1 MALNTTYTLAEITAK
16 LCPDC
21 KEQESKRVSRKVQN
35 QVNAGLIRPV
45 KNQYNGRGVHRRYD
59 QFELYKAKV
68 LLEMHP
74 FQAPNSVLKF
84 ISDLFD
90 DSNPGRNSSLTRESS
105 SRSKAKQKIRQYMSD
120 AIDGRQDIL
129 LTINLGQSRG
139 LQANICTAK
148 EFDPAWRS
156 SILINLTEVFRA
168 VK

>member
-1 MALNTTYTLAEITAK
+1 MLDTTYTLAEITAK

-21 KEQESKRVSRKVQN
+21 NEQESYRVSRKVQN

-45 KNQYNGRGVHRRYD
+45 KNQHTGRGVHRRYD
-59 QFELYKAKV
+59 QFELYKSKV

-90 DSNPGRNSSLTRESS
+90 DCNPGRNSSLTRDSA
-105 SRSKAKQKIRQYMSD
+105 SRSKAKQKRRQCMSD
-120 AIDGRQDIL
+120 AIDGKQDIL
-129 LTINLGQSRG
+129 LTINSDQSRG
-139 LQANICTAK
+139 LQANLCTAK

-168 VK
+168 VN

>member
-1 MALNTTYTLAEITAK
+1 MNENESYTLADITLK

-21 KEQESKRVSRKVQN
+21 NEQESYRVSRKVQN

-45 KNQYNGRGVHRRYD
+45 KNQRTGRGVHRRFD
-59 QFELYKAKV
+59 QFELFKAKV

-74 FQAPNSVLKF
+74 FQAPNSVL
-84 ISDLFD
+84 ILIADLFND
-90 DSNPGRNSSLTRESS
+90 CNPNRNSSLTRDST
-105 SRSKAKQKIRQYMSD
+105 SRSKAKQKIRRYMSD
-120 AIDGRQDIL
+120 AIDGKQDIL
-129 LTINLGQSRG
+129 LSINSDRSKR

>member
-1 MALNTTYTLAEITAK
+1 MNENESYALAEITLK
-16 LCPDC
+16 LCPEC
-21 KEQESKRVSRKVQN
+21 NEQESNRVSRKVQN
-35 QVNAGLIRPV
+35 QVNAGLIRPI
-45 KNQYNGRGVHRRYD
+45 KNQHTGRGVHRRYD

-90 DSNPGRNSSLTRESS
+90 DCNPDRNSSLTRDST
-105 SRSKAKQKIRQYMSD
+105 SRSKAKQKIGQYMSD
-120 AIDGRQDIL
+120 AIDGKQDIL
-129 LTINLGQSRG
+129 LTINSDQSRG
-139 LQANICTAK
+139 LQANLCTAK

-168 VK
+168 IK

>member
-1 MALNTTYTLAEITAK
+1 MTPDTTYTLAEITAK

-21 KEQESKRVSRKVQN
+21 NEQESNRVSRKVQN
-35 QVNAGLIRPV
+35 QVNARLIRPL
-45 KNQYNGRGVHRRYD
+45 KNQHTGRGVHRRYD

-74 FQAPNSVLKF
+74 FQVPNSVLKF
-84 ISDLFD
+84 ISALFD
-90 DSNPGRNSSLTRESS
+90 DCNPDRNSSLTRDST
-105 SRSKAKQKIRQYMSD
+105 SRSKAKQKIRQCISD
-120 AIDGRQDIL
+120 AIDGKQDIL
-129 LTINLGQSRG
+129 LTINSDQSRG
-139 LQANICTAK
+139 LQANLCTAK

>member
-45 KNQYNGRGVHRRYD
+45 KNQYTGRGVHRRYD

-74 FQAPNSVLKF
+74 FQAPTSVLKL
-84 ISDLFD
+84 ITVLLD
-90 DSNPGRNSSLTRESS
+90 DCNPDRDSTLTRDSS
-105 SRSKAKQKIRQYMSD
+105 GRSKAKQKIRQYMSD
-120 AIDGRQDIL
+120 AIDGKQDIL
-129 LTINLGQSRG
+129 LTINLDQSRG
-139 LQANICTAK
+139 LQANICTTK

-168 VK
+168 VR